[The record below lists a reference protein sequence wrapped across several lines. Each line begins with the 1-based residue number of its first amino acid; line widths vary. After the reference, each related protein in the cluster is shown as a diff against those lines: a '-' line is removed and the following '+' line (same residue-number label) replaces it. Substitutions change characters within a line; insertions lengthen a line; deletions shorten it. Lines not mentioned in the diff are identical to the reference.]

1 MKYRLGLSQSGR
13 SGRIWRVKP
22 TVWLN
27 NVGTTRDIS
36 YLNQTLANGRYPL
49 FVSGASGVYLGLDQ
63 IAGAFTAPGTF
74 TVYMNNAAITDLTN
88 IAVTNTLQ
96 NITLTTPLVYPAAAY
111 FEIEYTGTLGL
122 DYHSV
127 TSHVTS

>member
-1 MKYRLGLSQSGR
+1 MADQKFSQ
-13 SGRIWRVKP
+13 
-22 TVWLN
+22 
-27 NVGTTRDIS
+27 
-36 YLNQTLANGRYPL
+36 
-49 FVSGASGVYLGLDQ
+49 
-63 IAGAFTAPGTF
+63 FTQVRPVDGGYVTGYSNTEIGGTF